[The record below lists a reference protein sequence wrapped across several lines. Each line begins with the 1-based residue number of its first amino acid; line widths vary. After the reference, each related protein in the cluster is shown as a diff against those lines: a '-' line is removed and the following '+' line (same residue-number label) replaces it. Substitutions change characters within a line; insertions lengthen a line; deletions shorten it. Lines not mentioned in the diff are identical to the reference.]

1 MIRNAMDKVTIS
13 AQRQIQ
19 KTKMSAT
26 RVLGL
31 TTRSMVLVSN
41 NTQRSVNIT
50 ATGRMDRDTAKA

>member
-1 MIRNAMDKVTIS
+1 MVKETILMQIKVP
-13 AQRQIQ
+13 R
-19 KTKMSAT
+19 MNPFYT